1 MKTADPELM
10 RAINRFHVLDTI
22 RRHGAIA
29 RVEIGERTDLSATT
43 VSAITASLLEDGLI
57 TVRHEGDIRSQT
69 LRGRPRV
76 MLALNPEAAWVVG
89 AKLAANR
96 IVFVATNFQ
105 GDVLASLVLP
115 VRVDRIPTPVIAD
128 LVEDGVRRCVRD
140 AGLGLDQIKTIALS
154 LPGIIEHGTGK
165 VLASGV
171 LSDPDVSL
179 HQAIATR
186 LGIETII
193 ESDANAI
200 TMAQHWFGQA
210 RDRDDFVLVAIEETL
225 GLGVMH
231 GGQLFRGAHGLSLTL
246 GDMIMG
252 AGGDNAVRLA
262 DLASEGAILASG
274 QPDQRMSEAVRLGQ
288 GMAQVKGLLE
298 AGDPGL
304 RDAAARAGAA
314 LGIAIANLVALFA
327 PPRVILVGT
336 TLALGEHLL
345 APLRQ
350 AFANAIPAPLTDLA
364 DIVIDDAGDEFWAR
378 GAAAVA
384 LGELYGSPWGTTGPA
399 RHSLQ

>member
-43 VSAITASLLEDGLI
+43 VSAITASLLDDGLI

-76 MLALNPEAAWVVG
+76 MLALNPLAAWVVG

-105 GDVLASLVLP
+105 GDVLASLTLP
-115 VRVDRIPTPVIAD
+115 VRVDRLPTPVIAD

-140 AGLGLDQIKTIALS
+140 AGLGLAQIKTIALS
-154 LPGIIEHGTGK
+154 LPGVVEHGSGK
-165 VLASGV
+165 VLASSIITDLEV
-171 LSDPDVSL
+171 PL
-179 HQAIATR
+179 HEAIASR
-186 LGIETII
+186 LGITTII

-200 TMAQHWFGQA
+200 TMAEHWFGQA
-210 RDRDDFVLVAIEETL
+210 RDCDDFVLVAIEDTL

-231 GGQLFRGAHGLSLTL
+231 GGQLFRGARGLSLTL

-262 DLASEGAILASG
+262 DLASEGAILASR
-274 QPDQRMSEAVRLGQ
+274 QSDPKMNEAVQLGQ
-288 GMAQVKGLLE
+288 GMTHVRDLLE
-298 AGDPGL
+298 ADDPGL
-304 RDAAARAGAA
+304 QDAAARAGSA

-327 PPRVILVGT
+327 PPRVILVGA

-345 APLRQ
+345 TPLRQ
-350 AFANAIPAPLTDLA
+350 AFANAIPAPLTTLA
-364 DIVIDDAGDEFWAR
+364 TLVIDEAGDELWAR

-399 RHSLQ
+399 RHAMQ